1 MQFKTVLLQ
10 AGKTATGFE
19 IPAEVVEKL
28 GAEKKPPVKVTIN
41 GYTYRNTIAVMG
53 GVYMIGVSALHREG
67 ANIKLSLIHISE
79 PTRPY

>member
-28 GAEKKPPVKVTIN
+28 GAEKN
-41 GYTYRNTIAVMG
+41 LR
-53 GVYMIGVSALHREG
+53 L
-67 ANIKLSLIHISE
+67 KL
-79 PTRPY
+79 P